1 MLIAFAFDG
10 GDGLDPMKIPET
22 KTELIKYVSKNNT
35 PTISPKKSWGYRF
48 LNGNTWMRSNKV
60 YKLKLSKQAFVEPYY
75 LANRNIQLYDET
87 MITWGYDKVTQV
99 YDMREVGYK
108 LKVMPDAYMIHLSHN
123 DIKGY
128 KGWIGNWGTNM
139 PRESMKTGTA
149 DIRRAV
155 FPGLFTNT
163 YYPEWL
169 WDPCFSDKET
179 KRNENI
185 LKKIQSVQSSI
196 RFYRTMLY
204 VLMVCFAVFLLVVLH
219 KRDI

>member
-10 GDGLDPMKIPET
+10 GDGLDPKKIPET
-22 KTELIKYVSKNNT
+22 KLELVEYVRNKKT
-35 PTISPKKSWGYRF
+35 PTIRAKKDWGYRF
-48 LNGNTWMRSNKV
+48 LNGDTWMRSNKV

-99 YDMREVGYK
+99 YDIREVGYK
-108 LKVMPDAYMIHLSHN
+108 LKVLPDAYMVHLSHN

-128 KGWIGNWGTNM
+128 NEWSTNLNVYS
-139 PRESMKTGTA
+139 PRSRLKTGTA
-149 DIRRAV
+149 ENRREV
-155 FPGLFTNT
+155 FPGLFTNA

-179 KRNENI
+179 KRNDII
-185 LKKIQSVQSSI
+185 LKKKQSIQSSI

-204 VLMVCFAVFLLVVLH
+204 LLMACFVAVLLVVLR
-219 KRDI
+219 KKEI